1 MATAKTKSV
10 WFCKEC
16 GNESPK
22 WMGRCPACGEWN
34 TMVEETVATGKKMT
48 AVTVPGASHKPLKLS
63 EIDSAREQRIS
74 LNNAEVDR
82 ILGGGL
88 VEGSLVLI
96 GGEPGIGKSTLSLQI
111 PLNCPA
117 LKTLYV
123 TGEESA
129 RQVKLRASRIGGDDS
144 GCMIYSETL
153 MENILEQA
161 RAMMPDLMVVDS
173 VQTMFSQNVESSPG
187 SVTQIKETA
196 SMLLRFAKETG
207 VPVILIGHIT
217 KEGSIAGPKI
227 LEHIVDVVLQFE
239 GDNRGTYRLLRSIKN
254 RFGSTSELA
263 VFEMTGKGL
272 REVSNPSEM
281 LIPMHEEGL
290 SGVAVSAMLDGTRPF
305 LIEVQ
310 SLVSSA
316 AYGTPQRSATGFD
329 VRRLNMLL
337 AVLEKRA
344 GFKLGVKDVFL
355 NMAGG
360 LKVSDPACDLA
371 VISAVLSSNFD
382 FAIPSDICFAGEIGL
397 SGEVR
402 PVAQTD
408 RRIIEA
414 ARLGFKK
421 IYVSSYSS
429 LEGVGNAAIEVVK
442 VLFFLFFAFCEYGG
456 ATSTPLDTSLLFLFA
471 FSCLS
476 CHSRTS
482 HDVTHKHLSDCYHLA
497 FCRSF
502 LVLEQCDVLVYLLCS
517 TCLVSLPFLLR
528 SMRRYN
534 SVFVALA
541 FFYFSTARCF

>member
-1 MATAKTKSV
+1 MFKRNASQQVIFQSGYVLAV
-10 WFCKEC
+10 HRGIGQIALRCVLC
-16 GNESPK
+16 HGIL
-22 WMGRCPACGEWN
+22 GRHSAG
-34 TMVEETVATGKKMT
+34 VERVSAQLEDDQFIDGGQIVDEVIGILTGAAAMLLKDIPED
-48 AVTVPGASHKPLKLS
+48 VTVRTSTGVS
-63 EIDSAREQRIS
+63 E
-74 LNNAEVDR
+74 LDR
-82 ILGGGL
+82 VLGGGI
-88 VEGSLVLI
+88 VEGALMLI
-96 GGEPGIGKSTLSLQI
+96 GGDPGIGKSTLSLQI
-111 PLNCPA
+111 PLHCPH

-129 RQVKLRASRIGGDDS
+129 KQVKLRAARIGGDDS
-144 GCMIYSETL
+144 SCMIYSETL
-153 MENILEQA
+153 MENIIAEA
-161 RAMMPDLMVVDS
+161 RSMMPDLMVVDS

-196 SMLLRFAKETG
+196 AMLLRFAKETG

-310 SLVSSA
+310 ALVSSA

-344 GFKLGVKDVFL
+344 GFKLSVKDVFL

-414 ARLGFKK
+414 ARLGFRK
-421 IYVSSYSS
+421 IFVSSFSS
-429 LEGVGNAAIEVVK
+429 LEGLEGEIRKAGIEVVK
-442 VLFFLFFAFCEYGG
+442 VADVPALCRTLFKG
-456 ATSTPLDTSLLFLFA
+456 
-471 FSCLS
+471 
-476 CHSRTS
+476 
-482 HDVTHKHLSDCYHLA
+482 
-497 FCRSF
+497 
-502 LVLEQCDVLVYLLCS
+502 
-517 TCLVSLPFLLR
+517 
-528 SMRRYN
+528 N
-534 SVFVALA
+534 
-541 FFYFSTARCF
+541 

>member
-1 MATAKTKSV
+1 MPAVKTKTV
-10 WFCKEC
+10 WFCKSC

-34 TMVEETVATGKKMT
+34 TMVEETVATGKK
-48 AVTVPGASHKPLKLS
+48 ASVADRVPGAGQKPLPLS
-63 EIDSAREQRIS
+63 EIDSSVENRIS
-74 LNNAEVDR
+74 LNNDEVDR

-111 PLNCPA
+111 PLNCPN

-129 RQVKLRASRIGGDDS
+129 RQVKLRASRIGGDDAN
-144 GCMIYSETL
+144 CLIYSETL
-153 MENILEQA
+153 MENIIAEA
-161 RAMMPDLMVVDS
+161 KAIMPDLMVVDS
-173 VQTMFSQNVESSPG
+173 VQTMFSRNVESSPG

-196 SMLLRFAKETG
+196 AMLLRFAKETG

-239 GDNRGTYRLLRSIKN
+239 GDNRGAYRLLRSIKN

-310 SLVSSA
+310 SLVSTA

-344 GFKLGVKDVFL
+344 GFKLSIKDVFL

-371 VISAVLSSNFD
+371 VIAAVLSSNFD
-382 FAIPSDICFAGEIGL
+382 FAIPSDVCFAGEIGL
-397 SGEVR
+397 SGEIR

-414 ARLGFKK
+414 ARLGFKRVF
-421 IYVSSYSS
+421 VSSFTALDG
-429 LEGVGNAAIEVVK
+429 LEEQGVRGIEVVK
-442 VLFFLFFAFCEYGG
+442 VADVPALCRALFKA
-456 ATSTPLDTSLLFLFA
+456 D
-471 FSCLS
+471 
-476 CHSRTS
+476 
-482 HDVTHKHLSDCYHLA
+482 
-497 FCRSF
+497 
-502 LVLEQCDVLVYLLCS
+502 
-517 TCLVSLPFLLR
+517 
-528 SMRRYN
+528 
-534 SVFVALA
+534 
-541 FFYFSTARCF
+541 

>member
-1 MATAKTKSV
+1 MPAVKTKTV
-10 WFCKEC
+10 WFCKSC

-34 TMVEETVATGKKMT
+34 TMVEETVATGKK
-48 AVTVPGASHKPLKLS
+48 ASVADRVPGAGQKPLPLS
-63 EIDSAREQRIS
+63 EIDSSVENRIS
-74 LNNAEVDR
+74 LNNDEVDR

-111 PLNCPA
+111 PLNCPN

-129 RQVKLRASRIGGDDS
+129 RQVKLRASRIGGDDAN
-144 GCMIYSETL
+144 CLIYSETL
-153 MENILEQA
+153 MENIIAEA
-161 RAMMPDLMVVDS
+161 KAIMPDLMVVDS

-196 SMLLRFAKETG
+196 AMLLRFAKETG

-239 GDNRGTYRLLRSIKN
+239 GDNRGAYRLLRSIKN

-310 SLVSSA
+310 SLVSTA

-344 GFKLGVKDVFL
+344 GFKLSIKDVFL

-371 VISAVLSSNFD
+371 VIAAVLSSNFD
-382 FAIPSDICFAGEIGL
+382 FAIPSDVCFAGEIGL
-397 SGEVR
+397 SGEIR

-414 ARLGFKK
+414 ARLGFKRVF
-421 IYVSSYSS
+421 VSSFTALDG
-429 LEGVGNAAIEVVK
+429 LEEQGVKGIEVVK
-442 VLFFLFFAFCEYGG
+442 VADVPALCRALFKA
-456 ATSTPLDTSLLFLFA
+456 D
-471 FSCLS
+471 
-476 CHSRTS
+476 
-482 HDVTHKHLSDCYHLA
+482 
-497 FCRSF
+497 
-502 LVLEQCDVLVYLLCS
+502 
-517 TCLVSLPFLLR
+517 
-528 SMRRYN
+528 
-534 SVFVALA
+534 
-541 FFYFSTARCF
+541 